1 MVSKFDLRSQ
11 VPLFD
16 RSFLTGKHKFTQIG
30 TGELGGKARGL
41 LIAKNL
47 LAAELNPA
55 QFPAF
60 DVNIPTL
67 TVLTTDAFDR
77 FMELNHFDEM
87 ISASKSDGEIAR
99 AFQNGQLPPEI
110 LGDLRT
116 LTQQVK
122 VPLAI
127 RSSSLMEDALHQPF
141 AGVYG
146 TKMIPNNQPSA
157 DIRFQKL
164 TEAIKFVYAST
175 FFKRAQNYLKALD
188 QNSVTEKMAV
198 IIQEIVGSRFNDRFY
213 PVISGVAR
221 SYNFY
226 RSGKAKPE
234 DGVVNLALG
243 LGKTIVD
250 GGVVWTYSPAYPAA
264 MPPFTIQNLLKQ
276 TQTKFWAVNMG
287 KPPAYDPIAETEY
300 LIHASLS
307 DADYDNTLRYIA
319 STYDSTSDRIVS
331 GVGRTGPRVINFAP
345 ILVENQL
352 RLNDLIRSLLKASET
367 VVNAP
372 VEIEFAVRF
381 HTLSADTRPTFG
393 FLQVRPM
400 VVPRESVEIQPSELI
415 GSNVLLVNENVLG
428 NGERNDIADIVYVRP
443 DCFDIMK
450 TKVIAQ
456 ELAGINQDLVSGKRP
471 YLLIGFGRW
480 GSSEPS
486 LGIPVDWSDISGAKA
501 IVEAALPSLMV
512 EPSQGSHFFHNISS
526 FQVYYFSLL
535 RSEENSL
542 DWIWLYEQ
550 SAKAETSF
558 VRHVELKSPLRIK
571 VDGRTG
577 KGVILK
583 L

>member
-1 MVSKFDLRSQ
+1 MSSKYDQANQ
-11 VPLFD
+11 VPQFD
-16 RSFLTGKHKFTQIG
+16 RSFLSGKHKFTQIG

-47 LAAELNPA
+47 LAAEFNPE
-55 QFPAF
+55 QFPEF

-77 FMELNHFDEM
+77 FMELNHLDAM
-87 ISASKSDGEIAR
+87 ISDSKSDGEIAR
-99 AFQNGQLPPEI
+99 AFQNGQLPPEF
-110 LGDLRT
+110 LGDLRA

-213 PVISGVAR
+213 PVISGVVR

-264 MPPFTIQNLLKQ
+264 MPPFTVQNLLKQ

-287 KPPAYDPIAETEY
+287 KPSAYDPIVETEY
-300 LIHASLS
+300 LVHASLS
-307 DADYDNTLRYIA
+307 DADYDNSLRYIA
-319 STYDSTSDRIVS
+319 STYDSTSDRIVP
-331 GVGRTGPRVINFAP
+331 GVGRAEPRVINFAP
-345 ILVENQL
+345 LLVENQL
-352 RLNDLIRSLLKASET
+352 RLNDLIRSLLKAAEA

-381 HTLSADTRPTFG
+381 HTLSADRPTFG

-400 VVPRESVEIQPSELI
+400 VVSRESIEIQPAELI
-415 GSNVLLVNENVLG
+415 GSNVLLLCDKVLG
-428 NGERNDIADIVYVRP
+428 NGVRNDIADIVYVRP
-443 DCFDIMK
+443 DRFDTIQ
-450 TKVIAQ
+450 TKVIAE
-456 ELAGINQDLVSGKRP
+456 ELAGINQDLLSCKRP

-486 LGIPVDWSDISGAKA
+486 LGIPVDWSAISGAKA

-526 FQVYYFSLL
+526 FEVYYFSLL
-535 RSEENSL
+535 SSEENKL

-550 SAKAETSF
+550 SAKTETRF
-558 VRHVELKSPLRIK
+558 VRHIELKSPLRIK

>member
-47 LAAELNPA
+47 LAAELNPE

-381 HTLSADTRPTFG
+381 HTLSADIRPTFG

>member
-1 MVSKFDLRSQ
+1 MSSKYQLPR
-11 VPLFD
+11 FD
-16 RSFLTGKHKFTQIG
+16 RSFLTGEHKFTQIG
-30 TGELGGKARGL
+30 NGELGGKAIGL

-47 LAAELNPA
+47 LAEFNSE
-55 QFPAF
+55 QFSAF
-60 DVNIPTL
+60 DIGIPTL

-77 FMELNHFDEM
+77 FIELNNLDRV
-87 ISASKSDGEIAR
+87 ISHGKSDGEIAR

-110 LGDLRT
+110 LGDLRA

-122 VPLAI
+122 TPLAI

-146 TKMIPNNQPSA
+146 TKMIPNNQPGA

-175 FFKRAQNYLKALD
+175 FFERAQHYRKALD
-188 QNSVTEKMAV
+188 KNSASEKMAV

-234 DGVVNLALG
+234 DGVVSLALG

-250 GGVVWTYSPAYPAA
+250 GGMVWTYSPVYPSAV
-264 MPPFTIQNLLKQ
+264 PPFAVQDLLKQ

-287 KPPAYDPIAETEY
+287 KPAEYDPTAETEY

-319 STYDSTSDRIVS
+319 STYDSTSDRIVA
-331 GVGRTGPRVINFAP
+331 GVGRNGPRVINFAP
-345 ILVENQL
+345 ILVENDL
-352 RLNDLIRSLLKASET
+352 PLNERICSLLKACESM
-367 VVNAP
+367 VNVP
-372 VEIEFAVRF
+372 VEIEFAVQL
-381 HTLSADTRPTFG
+381 HAPHIDKRPSFG

-400 VVPRESVEIQPSELI
+400 VVSRQSIQIAPSELI
-415 GSNVLLVNENVLG
+415 GSNVLLVSEIAMG
-428 NGERNDIADIVYVRP
+428 NGARNDIADIVYVRP
-443 DCFDIMK
+443 DQFDIMK
-450 TKVIAQ
+450 TKVIAEQ
-456 ELAGINQDLVSGKRP
+456 LAGINQDLLSDKRP

-480 GSSEPS
+480 GSSEPT
-486 LGIPVDWSDISGAKA
+486 LGIPVDWSAISGAKV
-501 IVEAALPSLMV
+501 IVESTLSSFMV
-512 EPSQGSHFFHNISS
+512 EASQGSHFFHNISS
-526 FQVYYFSLL
+526 FEVYYFSVL
-535 RSEENSL
+535 RSEQNNL
-542 DWIWLYEQ
+542 DWSWLNGQ
-550 SAKAETSF
+550 SAKTETEF

-583 L
+583 S